1 MQDMTS
7 NVEYRSVIKFLIL
20 RQTESSSIIE
30 QLQEA
35 YGDVCPSRATIYNWI
50 REFRHGRQSVF
61 NADKEGRSIE
71 ISAEKH
77 VLCDK
82 IIVSERRISIRE
94 LAQSLHI
101 SRGSTETILK
111 DLGIRKLCSRFVPK
125 FLSAELQDNASIHT
139 SNTSTGTLDQCG
151 FQVLQHPPYS
161 PDLAPSDFALF
172 SYLKKQLRG
181 HQFTSVDDL

>member
-1 MQDMTS
+1 MTS

-61 NADKEGRSIE
+61 DADREGRPIE

-77 VLCDK
+77 VLCEK

-111 DLGIRKLCSRFVPK
+111 DLGILKLCSRF
-125 FLSAELQDNASIHT
+125 
-139 SNTSTGTLDQCG
+139 G
-151 FQVLQHPPYS
+151 F
-161 PDLAPSDFALF
+161 F
-172 SYLKKQLRG
+172 KTTR
-181 HQFTSVDDL
+181 QFTPPTRPQALWTSVASKCCNIRHTAQTWLQVTLLYSATSKNNCGATNSPLSMICRKS